1 MSQKKAK
8 RQRQERRRTSEE
20 TRAALAE
27 QLRLLSKRCREF
39 DNGDWGEAADMATRM
54 RVILSPGSK
63 SKPSIIQSLGADK
76 IPLLSTCPPISEN
89 VLWASGGL
97 YTQEFAKD
105 ENSVDYRLFPHL
117 GNSAYSAKLPARQ
130 WWEQVVEVG
139 GQEGEPHVFCRK
151 DVISDIANKDGGA
164 HLASLIPDSYD
175 VMSKPGG
182 LVTITIGAEGD
193 TEDIPIVGVHLAM
206 LRQIAYEI
214 LNSPALHRLAERGT
228 W

>member
-1 MSQKKAK
+1 M
-8 RQRQERRRTSEE
+8 
-20 TRAALAE
+20 
-27 QLRLLSKRCREF
+27 
-39 DNGDWGEAADMATRM
+39 
-54 RVILSPGSK
+54 
-63 SKPSIIQSLGADK
+63 
-76 IPLLSTCPPISEN
+76 
-89 VLWASGGL
+89 
-97 YTQEFAKD
+97 
-105 ENSVDYRLFPHL
+105 
-117 GNSAYSAKLPARQ
+117 
-130 WWEQVVEVG
+130 
-139 GQEGEPHVFCRK
+139 FCRK